1 MHVTRGIVVAYGN
14 NARWN
19 VEHDGQVLSIH
30 RSRKEARKAIKARKS
45 KAEPLRSP
53 QTDCSDPSQEQS

>member
-19 VEHDGQVLSIH
+19 VEHDGQVL
-30 RSRKEARKAIKARKS
+30 SRKEARKAIKARKS